1 MNVNII
7 YILLC
12 NINISDITITQCYI
26 KSTQFT
32 ICKLCKFVKKDK
44 LNIMA
49 GNKNNPAFR
58 QEHAKL
64 MYKGQEYKPCL
75 YDGRAVGEGCYMT
88 GAINGDMILDENGKP
103 YTFRSIPR
111 D

>member
-1 MNVNII
+1 MCFFCRTF
-7 YILLC
+7 YGFDSC
-12 NINISDITITQCYI
+12 
-26 KSTQFT
+26 
-32 ICKLCKFVKKDK
+32 CKFVKKDK

-88 GAINGDMILDENGKP
+88 GAINGDMIVDENGKP